1 MIARGREVGG
11 EVVLCCVGDLESDVE
26 SPRAVAVSMGIAS
39 LVGVVIVGIGTEVR
53 AEGEVVVEVVTG

>member
-1 MIARGREVGG
+1 M
-11 EVVLCCVGDLESDVE
+11 LCCVGDLGPDVE

>member
-1 MIARGREVGG
+1 M
-11 EVVLCCVGDLESDVE
+11 LCCVGDLESDVE